1 MNELGMVLS
10 ADYLSVDQIISLS
23 PLIDQM
29 GYTQVSVPEIWGHD
43 AISLLS
49 ALALKTKNVKLAT
62 GIINLFSRSA
72 ALIAMTAA
80 SLDELSRGRLILGL
94 GLSGPRVI
102 ERWHGIPFSHPLT
115 RTREYI
121 QIIRKILARKRLD
134 DETKTIGNL
143 KGFSLSFKPIREHIP
158 IHLASLGPKNVQLTA
173 EIADGW
179 IPVLMPLNGFAEQV
193 ERMKKYLEENGR
205 RIDSFAITPFVL
217 TAVGTDP
224 KIEFLLRGHAAYYF
238 GGMGDFYNNMLQRMG
253 FEEEAKTIKRL
264 WLEGK
269 RNEAAQAIPQELLD
283 ETTVRGTREECL
295 EKLAKIEKAGATCPL
310 ITLPFGSDADLAK
323 TTIEALAPVH
333 ESL

>member
-1 MNELGMVLS
+1 ME
-10 ADYLSVDQIISLS
+10 QIISLS
-23 PLIDQM
+23 PLIDKM
-29 GYTQVSVPEIWGHD
+29 GYAQVSVPEIWGHD
-43 AISLLS
+43 AITLLS
-49 ALALKTKNVKLAT
+49 ALALKTERVRLAT

-80 SLDELSRGRLILGL
+80 SIDELSQGRFILGL

-102 ERWHGIPFSHPLT
+102 ERWHGISFSNPLT

-121 QIIRKILARKRLD
+121 QIIRKILSRKRLD
-134 DETKTIGNL
+134 DETKTIGDL
-143 KGFSLSFKPIREHIP
+143 KGFSLSFKPIRDYIP
-158 IHLASLGPKNVQLTA
+158 IHLASLGPKNVRLTA

-179 IPVLMPLNGFAEQV
+179 IPVLMPLNGFMEQV
-193 ERMKKYLEENGR
+193 SQMKRYLEQKGR
-205 RIDSFAITPFVL
+205 NADSFSITPFVL

-224 KIEFLLRGHAAYYF
+224 RIEFLLRGHAAYYF

-253 FEEEAKTIKRL
+253 FEEEAKTIKKL

-295 EKLAKIEKAGATCPL
+295 EKLTKIEKAGATCPL
-310 ITLPFGSDADLAK
+310 ITLPFGSDITLAR
-323 TTIEALAPVH
+323 TTIEALAPAQG
-333 ESL
+333 SM